1 MVILCQ
7 YCNKEYAS
15 YSSRSNHLK
24 KFHSAMISQNIPND
38 KPHNKSNYK
47 SIISHINKE
56 IIDDLYQCNY
66 CNNTYKHFQS
76 RWKHEQKCKIK
87 NHKKEP
93 LEINEIKNENEK
105 LKQEINDLKK
115 TQKDELEKFKNDILK
130 SIKIHPKTLQKINN
144 QLNNNHINN
153 GTVNNINIV
162 QLGNENL
169 EDILS
174 SKEKLKILNK
184 KGNSLKE
191 LVELVHI
198 SDKYTQFKNVYIT
211 NLQNTIGYKFDSKN
225 NQFIAV
231 NKSDLLDDIID
242 CRMCDIQTFYNE
254 LGTNFDEETKKI
266 IQRFLDRMNDDDDK
280 LKGLKK
286 EEIKLLLYN
295 SREKIQSTTQIEI

>member
-15 YSSRSNHLK
+15 YSSRSNHIK
-24 KFHSAMISQNIPND
+24 KFHSDIISQIILND
-38 KPHNKSNYK
+38 KPYNKSNYK
-47 SIISHINKE
+47 SKISHTNKE
-56 IIDDLYQCNY
+56 IIDDLYPCNY
-66 CNNTYKHFQS
+66 CNNSYKHFQS
-76 RWKHEQKCKIK
+76 RWKHEQKCKME
-87 NHKKEP
+87 NQKKDQLDNKDDIIE
-93 LEINEIKNENEK
+93 
-105 LKQEINDLKK
+105 QLKK
-115 TQKDELEKFKNDILK
+115 QIIEITNKQQEEMENFKKDILK
-130 SIKIHPKTLQKINN
+130 SIKIHPKKLQKINN

>member
-1 MVILCQ
+1 MIDRLEFKCNH
-7 YCNKEYAS
+7 CNKL
-15 YSSRSNHLK
+15 YSSYKSRWLHIK
-24 KFHSAMISQNIPND
+24 KYHNKNISQ
-38 KPHNKSNYK
+38 KSSK
-47 SIISHINKE
+47 NKE
-56 IIDDLYQCNY
+56 NSSNSPQKTSNFECNY
-66 CNNTYKHFQS
+66 CNKILS
-76 RWKHEQKCKIK
+76 RSDNLKRHEEKCKLK
-87 NHKKEP
+87 NINNNENDKFEK
-93 LEINEIKNENEK
+93 LEKQNEK
-105 LKQEINDLKK
+105 LEKQVEELKDML
-115 TQKDELEKFKNDILK
+115 QKAL
-130 SIKIHPKTLQKINN
+130 KIHPKTLQKINN

-184 KGNSLKE
+184 RGNSLKE

-198 SDKYTQFKNVYIT
+198 SDKYKQFKNVYIT

-242 CRMCDIQTFYNE
+242 CRMCDIQTFYTE
-254 LGTNFDEETKKI
+254 LGDNFDGETKKI
-266 IQRFLDRMNDDDDK
+266 IQRFLDRMNNEDDK

-295 SREKIQSTTQIEI
+295 SREKIQATTQLEI